1 MSKLFSSDY
10 YDAANQ
16 HAAWSASGDRERQ
29 RRALK
34 SRLRFDFLFSGN
46 ITLSRADVLDG
57 ATFMLTTPQ
66 EICNWLALDDVVTSP
81 ITIMTKTGALDADLI
96 DWVRRPGMNALRAEP
111 FLVVPQTLTS
121 EYAAEFGRLPS
132 ITVNNWKD
140 LPKAIAAVI
149 GKEDVASELM
159 DYWGNWIEQAPKS
172 FNIVQFPRSVD
183 YEKHIPKKLDPDIL
197 PVYGLTRDSSEAQD
211 ATYLYATAVNVFS
224 INGWQRGPLEDWLDK
239 NVPKDTSVSVAVRDQ
254 INIGICRA
262 RAHANN
268 TNHETFSQAALSEP
282 SLGQFAL
289 RLLTDDPISGR
300 PMEPIDIGIPQHL
313 AEWLPDCDYKELIRN
328 VRIARQNWLR
338 TNNVESLKKFADLIA
353 NIISN
358 DPGPLRYE
366 SSPFVVNIVRVAA
379 MTGAAIA
386 AVHWDLIP
394 GQGWYDAFKIV
405 STAVAGQW
413 VASKE
418 RLDWVAGKLYKKQI
432 VNQVLQSVRRRDP
445 VTNKR
450 QRK

>member
-159 DYWGNWIEQAPKS
+159 ALPLNICIERA
-172 FNIVQFPRSVD
+172 NHSV
-183 YEKHIPKKLDPDIL
+183 L
-197 PVYGLTRDSSEAQD
+197 
-211 ATYLYATAVNVFS
+211 
-224 INGWQRGPLEDWLDK
+224 
-239 NVPKDTSVSVAVRDQ
+239 
-254 INIGICRA
+254 
-262 RAHANN
+262 
-268 TNHETFSQAALSEP
+268 
-282 SLGQFAL
+282 
-289 RLLTDDPISGR
+289 
-300 PMEPIDIGIPQHL
+300 
-313 AEWLPDCDYKELIRN
+313 
-328 VRIARQNWLR
+328 
-338 TNNVESLKKFADLIA
+338 
-353 NIISN
+353 
-358 DPGPLRYE
+358 
-366 SSPFVVNIVRVAA
+366 
-379 MTGAAIA
+379 
-386 AVHWDLIP
+386 
-394 GQGWYDAFKIV
+394 
-405 STAVAGQW
+405 
-413 VASKE
+413 
-418 RLDWVAGKLYKKQI
+418 
-432 VNQVLQSVRRRDP
+432 
-445 VTNKR
+445 
-450 QRK
+450 